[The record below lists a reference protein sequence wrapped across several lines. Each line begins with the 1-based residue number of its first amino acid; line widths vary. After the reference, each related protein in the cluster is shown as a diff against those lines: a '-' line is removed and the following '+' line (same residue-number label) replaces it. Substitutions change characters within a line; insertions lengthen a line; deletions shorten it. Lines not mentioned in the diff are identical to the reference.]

1 MCRDNTWCGF
11 GMGWQGLALPF
22 YSFFI
27 RFWCLLTGFDV
38 FLPGSAYVY
47 RSVLPQGLSQGCPQA
62 SLRGGAWQGC
72 HGRAWM
78 VRVDSTLSFCI
89 RVFDQETMQKN
100 KNEVSDLKLGI
111 FLYIK
116 ILCPNALFFAEVQ
129 KTNITKFP

>member
-1 MCRDNTWCGF
+1 MCRDNICCGF

-22 YSFFI
+22 YSIFI

-47 RSVLPQGLSQGCPQA
+47 RSVLPQGLSEGCPQA

-116 ILCPNALFFAEVQ
+116 LLCPNALFLQ
-129 KTNITKFP
+129 KYKKQT